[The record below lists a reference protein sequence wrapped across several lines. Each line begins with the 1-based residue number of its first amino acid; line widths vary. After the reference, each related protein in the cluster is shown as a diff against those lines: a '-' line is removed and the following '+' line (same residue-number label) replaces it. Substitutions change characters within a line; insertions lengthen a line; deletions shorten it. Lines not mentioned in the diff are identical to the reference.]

1 MKPEN
6 NPGKH
11 AVVSYLKSL
20 WPQRG
25 RRGNP
30 FATQKLVTN
39 ALLIALHVIL
49 ARVASVRI
57 GNSLS
62 ISVSGITEVV
72 AGLLFGPVSG
82 GLVGLLGSLLNQLFT
97 YGLTVTTVL
106 WILPAGVKGLLCG
119 WYAKANGYEMSPL
132 QILWVLVVSAV
143 IVTTMNTVV
152 LIVDA
157 EIFGYSTKATVL
169 SLMGIK
175 YINGA
180 LTSIAYM
187 LITAPLLHRLKR
199 MPGIAALR
207 E

>member
-1 MKPEN
+1 MSAIN
-6 NPGKH
+6 RL
-11 AVVSYLKSL
+11 ATYFKSL
-20 WPQRG
+20 WPKRKG
-25 RRGNP
+25 KGKNL
-30 FATQKLVTN
+30 FSTQKLVTN

-49 ARVASVRI
+49 ARVASIRI

-62 ISVSGITEVV
+62 ITVSGITEVV

-82 GLVGLLGSLLNQLFT
+82 GLVGLLGSLINQLFT

-106 WILPAGVKGLLCG
+106 WILPAAMKGLLCG
-119 WYAKANGYEMSPL
+119 WYAKANGYEMNPL
-132 QILWVLVVSAV
+132 QILWVLLVSAV
-143 IVTTMNTVV
+143 VVTTMNTVV

-169 SLMGIK
+169 SIMGIK

-180 LTSIAYM
+180 LTSIVYM
-187 LITAPLLHRLKR
+187 LITTPLLHRLKTL
-199 MPGIAALR
+199 PGVKAMR

>member
-1 MKPEN
+1 MSAN
-6 NPGKH
+6 NRLTD
-11 AVVSYLKSL
+11 YFKSL
-20 WPQRG
+20 WPKQESRKKL
-25 RRGNP
+25 
-30 FATQKLVTN
+30 FSTQKLVTN

-49 ARVASVRI
+49 ARVASIRI

-62 ISVSGITEVV
+62 VSVSGITEVV

-106 WILPAGVKGLLCG
+106 WILPAAMKGLLCG
-119 WYAKANGYEMSPL
+119 WYAKANGYEMNPL
-132 QILWVLVVSAV
+132 QILWVLIVSAV
-143 IVTTMNTVV
+143 VVTTMNTVV

-169 SLMGIK
+169 SIMGIK
-175 YINGA
+175 YVNGA
-180 LTSIAYM
+180 LTSIVYM
-187 LITAPLLHRLKR
+187 LITTPLLHRLKTL
-199 MPGIAALR
+199 PGVKAMR